1 MLSESEMKKLTE
13 KTFEFTVG
21 YDTEVMVNSG
31 DGALTRFSD
40 NIITQNVSSHGDGLS
55 VRLIKDGKMGKASTG
70 NLADDGIKR
79 CVDTAKAALNV
90 AEKDDDIF
98 PLPGAQ
104 EYQPIENYNPATPA
118 TTPDLRADG
127 VIKAIDMFRKDSLK
141 GAGIFSSGGGGL
153 GIATSNGLW
162 AYHRSSNAKFS
173 ISAMSSDSS
182 GCSEDFD
189 SDVNGL
195 DIGKIA
201 ATAAQKAID
210 GKNPG
215 EIEPGAYTVIFEPYG
230 VAEFLMFLSW
240 EAFNGLSFA
249 EGRSCFSGKI
259 GKKVVGDNITMV
271 DDAYHELTQGR
282 PFDYEGFPRK
292 RVSLIENGI
301 FKGTAHNRKTAKMTG
316 FEQTGHSFPQPD
328 STGPMP
334 GNMILQGG
342 DSSLEEMISSTE
354 KGILVTKLHYV
365 NILNPMTVM
374 LTGMTRDGLFLI
386 ENGKVTRGLKN
397 MRFTESVLNV
407 LSNVES
413 MSKQLYR
420 VGTFWGGG
428 GSVAPAIKVNDF
440 HFTSKTEN

>member
-13 KTFEFTVG
+13 KTFEFAVG

-40 NIITQNVSSHGDGLS
+40 NIITQNVSSHGDGLT

-79 CVDTAKAALNV
+79 CVDTAKAALKV
-90 AEKDDDIF
+90 AEKDDEIF

-104 EYQPIENYNPATPA
+104 EYQPIANYNSATPA
-118 TTPDLRADG
+118 TTPDLRANG
-127 VIKAIDMFRKDSLK
+127 VIKAIELFKKDNLN

-162 AYHRSSNAKFS
+162 AYNRSSNAKFS
-173 ISAMSSDSS
+173 ISAMSKDSS
-182 GCSEDFD
+182 GWSEDFD
-189 SDVNGL
+189 SDISKLNI
-195 DIGKIA
+195 DKIA
-201 ATAAQKAID
+201 ATAAQKAIA

-249 EGRSCFSGKI
+249 EGRSPFSGKI
-259 GKKVVGDNITMV
+259 GKKVVGDNITLV
-271 DDAYHELTQGR
+271 DDAYHELTLGQ

-292 RVSLIENGI
+292 RVSLIENGV
-301 FKGTAHNRKTAKMTG
+301 FMGTAHNRKTAKMTG
-316 FEQTGHSFPQPD
+316 LEQTGHSFPQPD

-334 GNMILQGG
+334 GNMILEGG
-342 DSSLEEMISSTE
+342 NSSLEEMIASTE
-354 KGILVTKLHYV
+354 KGLLVTKLHYV

-428 GSVAPAIKVNDF
+428 GSVAPAIKVNNF